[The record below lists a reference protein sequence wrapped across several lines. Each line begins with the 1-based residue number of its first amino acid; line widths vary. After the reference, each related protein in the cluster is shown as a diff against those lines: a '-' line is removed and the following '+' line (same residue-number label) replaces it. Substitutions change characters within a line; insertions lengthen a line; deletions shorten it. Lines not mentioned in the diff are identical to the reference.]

1 MLSNTRNETIRR
13 RQILSMSL
21 TIIFLM
27 ISSPLLALVQPDN
40 GEQALEITDNLSVQ
54 GIASADKAATKAA
67 KAAGLVNK
75 NTLVQTDTLAL
86 TDLMWSDA
94 GVSSGI
100 ILDFLFWNR

>member
-40 GEQALEITDNLSVQ
+40 GEQGTSETMLVKGQLIGQSPAQSTDQ
-54 GIASADKAATKAA
+54 G
-67 KAAGLVNK
+67 G
-75 NTLVQTDTLAL
+75 Q
-86 TDLMWSDA
+86 
-94 GVSSGI
+94 GG
-100 ILDFLFWNR
+100 